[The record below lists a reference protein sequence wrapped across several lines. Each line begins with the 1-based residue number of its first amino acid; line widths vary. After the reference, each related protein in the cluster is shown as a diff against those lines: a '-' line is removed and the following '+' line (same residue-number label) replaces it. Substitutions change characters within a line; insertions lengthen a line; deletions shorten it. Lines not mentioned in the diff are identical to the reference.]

1 MSVGNAAKSAGLYL
15 SKHSPKILT
24 GLSVVGV
31 VTTTVMAVKATPGVI
46 DTLRAEAADL
56 ERELTPKEIVALSW
70 KSYIPATSMGMAT
83 IACVL
88 GANAVNTK
96 RNAVIA
102 SAYSLTQN
110 AFQEYKHQVIET
122 FGESEAKKV
131 NENLAK
137 KRINDDPPTTETIII
152 AGAGDS
158 LFRDSLSSRYFTT
171 NIESVRKAINDINYQ
186 INSEGYAS
194 LNEFYNLIGLEETA
208 LGEELGWRSDNQ
220 LEVDFYPV
228 MATDGRP
235 CIELQY
241 PKSPNR
247 EYYRFG

>member
-1 MSVGNAAKSAGLYL
+1 MSFGTVAKTTGLYL

-31 VTTTVMAVKATPGVI
+31 VTTTVMAVKATPDVI
-46 DTLRAEAADL
+46 DTLRAEAS
-56 ERELTPKEIVALSW
+56 ERERDLTAREIVALSW
-70 KSYIPATSMGMAT
+70 KSYIPAASMGAAT

-122 FGESEAKKV
+122 FGESEARKV
-131 NENLAK
+131 NENLAQ
-137 KRINDDPPTTETIII
+137 KRIEENPPTNETIIV
-152 AGAGDS
+152 AGKGNS
-158 LFRDSLSSRYFTT
+158 LFRDSLSDRYFETD
-171 NIESVRKAINDINYQ
+171 IESVRKAVNDINFI
-186 INSEGYAS
+186 INADGYAS
-194 LNEFYNLIGLEETA
+194 LNDFYGKIGLPPTG
-208 LGEELGWRSDNQ
+208 LGEDLGWRSDQ
-220 LEVDFYPV
+220 MLEVDFYPV
-228 MATDGRP
+228 MSSDSRA

-241 PKSPNR
+241 PKSPLR